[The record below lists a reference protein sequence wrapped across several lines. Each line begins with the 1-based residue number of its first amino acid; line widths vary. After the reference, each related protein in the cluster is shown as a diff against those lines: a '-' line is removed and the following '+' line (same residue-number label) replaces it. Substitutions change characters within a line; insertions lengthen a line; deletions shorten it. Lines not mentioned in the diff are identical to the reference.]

1 MTNTDKLLDIRN
13 LEVAFPDEERN
24 FNSVLKGI
32 NLSLRKGEALGIVGE
47 SGSGKSL
54 TSLAIMGLLPIN
66 ARVQNGEIF
75 FGKQGKRVDLLHLKS
90 EKEFQKI
97 RGNKISMIFQEPMT
111 SLNPVQR
118 CGDQVAEV
126 ILLHRKCSVKEA
138 HQSVIAL
145 FERVELPRPEEI
157 FNSYPHQ
164 ISGGQKQRV
173 MIAMAVACEPELI
186 IADEPTTAL
195 DVTVQ
200 KRILELLRE
209 LCAEN
214 NSGLIFITHDLGVV
228 SEIADR
234 VLVMYQGEV
243 VEEGEV
249 KTILTSPKESYTKA
263 LLACRPK
270 LSNNP
275 VRLPVVADFLGDSG
289 KRETPEKIRSSSGEI
304 ILRAENLGVHF
315 PLRQSGKN
323 APAYLKAVDNVSFEV
338 RRGETLGLV
347 GESGCGK
354 STLGR
359 TLVGLQEA
367 HSGEAIYE
375 GVQLAGGGI
384 KFPWEFRR
392 KIQIIFQD
400 PYSSLNPGKT
410 VEEALSEPL
419 MVHGLVNS
427 KSDRSK
433 RVYSLLDKVG
443 LPSAAANKYPHQFS
457 GGQRQRICIARTL
470 MVEPEFII
478 CDESV
483 SALDVSVQAKVL
495 NLLND
500 LKDELNLTYI
510 FISHDLSVVKY
521 MSDRIIVMKYGNIE
535 EMGDAELVYS
545 NPQSGYTRSLIE
557 SIPQL

>member
-1 MTNTDKLLDIRN
+1 
-13 LEVAFPDEERN
+13 PDENNN
-24 FNSVLKGI
+24 FTTVLKEI
-32 NLSLRKGEALGIVGE
+32 NFILQKGETLGIVGE

-54 TSLAIMGLLPIN
+54 TSLAIMGLLPSSAKIQKGKIHFGEGAKRIN
-66 ARVQNGEIF
+66 LL
-75 FGKQGKRVDLLHLKS
+75 DLKA
-90 EKEFQKI
+90 EKDFQKI
-97 RGNKISMIFQEPMT
+97 RGNRISMIFQEPMT

-118 CGDQVAEV
+118 CGDQVAE
-126 ILLHRKCSVKEA
+126 IIRLHKKSSKKEA
-138 HQSVIAL
+138 HQSVINL
-145 FERVELPRPEEI
+145 FRRVELPRPEEI
-157 FNSYPHQ
+157 YNSYPHQ

-214 NSGLIFITHDLGVV
+214 DSGLIFITHDLGVV

-243 VEEGEV
+243 VEEGPV
-249 KTILTSPKESYTKA
+249 NTILSSPKKPYTKA

-270 LSNNP
+270 LTNNP
-275 VRLPVVADFLGDSG
+275 VRLPVVSDFLETNHKKSQPE
-289 KRETPEKIRSSSGEI
+289 KREPSFREV
-304 ILRAENLGVHF
+304 ILTANNLGVHF
-315 PLRQSGKN
+315 PLKQRGKN
-323 APAYLKAVDNVSFEV
+323 APAFLKAVDSVSFEV
-338 RRGETLGLV
+338 KRGETLGLV

-367 HSGEAIYE
+367 HTGEAVFE
-375 GVQLAGGGI
+375 GVQIAGGDI
-384 KFPWEFRR
+384 KFPSRFRR
-392 KIQIIFQD
+392 KVQIIFQD

-410 VEEALSEPL
+410 IEEALSEPL
-419 MVHGLVNS
+419 LVHGLVKS
-427 KSDRSK
+427 KSERRR
-433 RVYSLLDKVG
+433 RVYSILDKVG
-443 LPSAAANKYPHQFS
+443 LPSTAAQKYPHQFS

-500 LKDELNLTYI
+500 LKNELNLTYI

-521 MSDRIIVMKYGNIE
+521 MADRIIVMRRGKIE
-535 EMGDAELVYS
+535 EIGE
-545 NPQSGYTRSLIE
+545 SGAIYASPASEYTKSLID
-557 SIPQL
+557 SIPTI